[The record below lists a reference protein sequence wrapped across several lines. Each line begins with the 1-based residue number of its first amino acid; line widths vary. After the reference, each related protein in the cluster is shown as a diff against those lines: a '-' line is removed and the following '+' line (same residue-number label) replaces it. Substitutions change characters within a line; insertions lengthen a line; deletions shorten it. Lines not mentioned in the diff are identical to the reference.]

1 MEGYSIDKKEFAVLK
16 SRLEELWKNTKV
28 IHIDISTKRKRM
40 ENITSRI
47 EGIYD
52 RFLCVTS
59 LVNSYKEDFTIS
71 YIDILTNRIKI
82 KELANL

>member
-1 MEGYSIDKKEFAVLK
+1 MEGYSIDKKEFALLK

-28 IHIDISTKRKRM
+28 IHIDITTKRKRM

-82 KELANL
+82 KELVNL